1 MDLTQNF
8 TLEELI
14 ETRHGEN
21 TPNAEQIEN
30 LRLLAQKVLQP
41 LRNSQGKVHVSSG
54 YRSERVNKLVGG
66 ATNKDGKPISQHC
79 KGEAAD
85 VICVNNRQAFIYIAN
100 NLPFDQLIWEY
111 GNDKA
116 PSWIH
121 VSYRRTGNRKQIL
134 RKEHGKGYEP
144 FKAPRI

>member
-1 MDLTQNF
+1 MDLTENF
-8 TLEELI
+8 TLEELT

-21 TPNAEQIEN
+21 TPTAEHIEN

-41 LRNSQGKVHVSSG
+41 LRDAVGKVHLSSG
-54 YRSERVNKLVGG
+54 YRSERVNKIVGG
-66 ATNKDGKPISQHC
+66 ATTSQHC

-121 VSYRRTGNRKQIL
+121 VSYKRTGNRKQIL

>member
-1 MDLTQNF
+1 MDLTENF
-8 TLEELI
+8 TLEELT

-21 TPNAEQIEN
+21 TPTAEHIEN
-30 LRLLAQKVLQP
+30 LKLLAQKVLQP

-54 YRSERVNKLVGG
+54 YRSERVNKIVGG
-66 ATNKDGKPISQHC
+66 STTSQHC

-85 VICVNNRQAFIYIAN
+85 IICANNRQAFIYIAN

-121 VSYRRTGNRKQIL
+121 VSFKRVGNRGQIL
-134 RKEHGKGYEP
+134 RKQHGKGYEP
-144 FKAPRI
+144 FKPPRI

>member
-1 MDLTQNF
+1 MDLTENF

-21 TPNAEQIEN
+21 TPTAEHIEN
-30 LRLLAQKVLQP
+30 LKLLAQKVLQP
-41 LRNSQGKVHVSSG
+41 LRDNVGKVVVSSG
-54 YRSERVNKLVGG
+54 FRCERVNKIVGG
-66 ATNKDGKPISQHC
+66 DTTSQHL

-121 VSYRRTGNRKQIL
+121 VSFKRVGNRGQIL
-134 RKEHGKGYEP
+134 RKQHGKGYEP
-144 FKAPRI
+144 FKPPRI

>member
-1 MDLTQNF
+1 MNLTENF
-8 TLEELI
+8 TLEELT

-21 TPNAEQIEN
+21 TPTAEHIEN
-30 LRLLAQKVLQP
+30 LKILAVEILQP
-41 LRNSQGKVHVSSG
+41 LRNAVGQIVVSSG
-54 YRSERVNKLVGG
+54 YRSERVNKIVGG
-66 ATNKDGKPISQHC
+66 ATTSQHC
-79 KGEAAD
+79 KGEAVD
-85 VICVNNRQAFIYIAN
+85 IICKNNRQAFIYIAN

-121 VSYRRTGNRKQIL
+121 VSYKRTGNRKQIL

-144 FKAPRI
+144 FKPPRI

>member
-8 TLEELI
+8 TLEELT

-21 TPNAEQIEN
+21 IPTAEQIEN
-30 LRLLAQKVLQP
+30 LKLLATKVLQP
-41 LRNSQGKVHVSSG
+41 LRDNVGKVVVSSG
-54 YRSERVNKLVGG
+54 FRCERVNKIVGG
-66 ATNKDGKPISQHC
+66 DTTSQHC

-85 VICVNNRQAFIYIAN
+85 IICANNRQAFIYIAN

-121 VSYRRTGNRKQIL
+121 VSFKRVGNRGQIL
-134 RKEHGKGYEP
+134 RKQHGKGYEP
-144 FKAPRI
+144 FKPPRI

>member
-1 MDLTQNF
+1 MDLTENF

-21 TPNAEQIEN
+21 TPTAEHIEN
-30 LRLLAQKVLQP
+30 LKLLAQKVLQP
-41 LRNSQGKVHVSSG
+41 LRDNVGKVVVSSG
-54 YRSERVNKLVGG
+54 FRCERVNKIVGG
-66 ATNKDGKPISQHC
+66 DTTSQHC

-121 VSYRRTGNRKQIL
+121 VSYKRTGNRKQIL

-144 FKAPRI
+144 FKPPRI

>member
-1 MDLTQNF
+1 MDLTENF
-8 TLEELI
+8 TLEELT

-21 TPNAEQIEN
+21 TPTAEHIEN
-30 LRLLAQKVLQP
+30 LRLLAIKVLQP
-41 LRNSQGKVHVSSG
+41 LRDAVGKVHVSSG
-54 YRSERVNKLVGG
+54 YRSERVNKIVGG
-66 ATNKDGKPISQHC
+66 ATTSQHC

-121 VSYRRTGNRKQIL
+121 VSYKRTGNRKQIL

>member
-1 MDLTQNF
+1 MDLTENF

-21 TPNAEQIEN
+21 TPTAEHIEN
-30 LRLLAQKVLQP
+30 LKLLAQKVLQP
-41 LRNSQGKVHVSSG
+41 LRDAVGKVVVSSG
-54 YRSERVNKLVGG
+54 YRSERVNKIVGG
-66 ATNKDGKPISQHC
+66 YATSQHLSAEAVDIIC
-79 KGEAAD
+79 KD
-85 VICVNNRQAFIYIAN
+85 NRQAFIYIAN

-111 GNDKA
+111 GNEKA

-121 VSYRRTGNRKQIL
+121 VSYKRTGNRKQIL

-144 FKAPRI
+144 FKPPRI

>member
-1 MDLTQNF
+1 MDLTKNF

-14 ETRHGEN
+14 ATRHGEN
-21 TPNAEQIEN
+21 TPTAEHIEN
-30 LRLLAQKVLQP
+30 LKLLAQKVLQP
-41 LRNSQGKVHVSSG
+41 LRDNVGKVVVSSG
-54 YRSERVNKLVGG
+54 FRCERVNKIVGG
-66 ATNKDGKPISQHC
+66 DTTSQHC

-85 VICVNNRQAFIYIAN
+85 IICANNRQAFIYIAN

-121 VSYRRTGNRKQIL
+121 VSFKRVGNRGQIL
-134 RKEHGKGYEP
+134 RKQHGKEYEP
-144 FKAPRI
+144 FKPPRI

>member
-1 MDLTQNF
+1 MDLTENF

-21 TPNAEQIEN
+21 IPTAEHIEN
-30 LRLLAQKVLQP
+30 LKLLAIKVLQP

-54 YRSERVNKLVGG
+54 YRSERVNKIVGG
-66 ATNKDGKPISQHC
+66 SITSQHL

-85 VICVNNRQAFIYIAN
+85 IICLNNRAAFIWIAN

-121 VSYRRTGNRKQIL
+121 VSYKRTGNRKQIL

-144 FKAPRI
+144 FKPPRI